1 MGSHLCLAPVTL
13 PGTMDSRLGD
23 GSRFLAREVV
33 AESRGECE
41 PRTRLWLSG
50 AGGGKPG
57 NLSIYKSLNDVSM
70 GKSSCKM
77 DSNLFQPDTQ
87 PQSAR
92 ALPIIFFDSGLPAEW
107 FVSKPYDMMP
117 ECSIY
122 PSIGM
127 APVLVFS
134 IHQTGGYR
142 HNPMQATD
150 LLSSSHQVVPQI
162 VRCCCQ
168 AVIPCVM
175 VWCLTE
181 IIMSMMIIQ
190 LKVFVTSITSRGKQ
204 IGYFHYASSRM
215 LLCFAPAGVAVSAL

>member
-1 MGSHLCLAPVTL
+1 MVSHLCLAPVTL

-57 NLSIYKSLNDVSM
+57 NLSIYKSLNDFLRENHRAKWIAIAVSAR
-70 GKSSCKM
+70 
-77 DSNLFQPDTQ
+77 Q

-92 ALPIIFFDSGLPAEW
+92 ALPIILYDSGLPSEW
-107 FVSKPYDMMP
+107 IVSKPYDMIP

-127 APVLVFS
+127 APVLVFT

-142 HNPMQATD
+142 RNPMQATD
-150 LLSSSHQVVPQI
+150 FLSSSHQVVPQI

-181 IIMSMMIIQ
+181 IIMIITIIQ
-190 LKVFVTSITSRGKQ
+190 LQVFVTSITSRGKQ
-204 IGYFHYASSRM
+204 IGYYQNASSRM